1 MPFLAWTEVDWKQ
14 CRNRVL
20 HCLKFGSGSWN
31 VTWSESDTRNSLLS
45 GSDTLCAMCHFL
57 TCQFWHMPV
66 LACQVLTPTGFYTV
80 FKQFMPVLAHEP
92 VLTLFPNWIP
102 NCVLFEFML
111 GGWHVQMP
119 RGISPPPTD
128 DHPLVN
134 YFPLHTSTQRR
145 SLIWQLRILFVYTK
159 EYLRPFGDN

>member
-1 MPFLAWTEVDWKQ
+1 MDWKQ
-14 CRNRVL
+14 CRNRFL
-20 HCLKFGSGSWN
+20 HCLTFGSGSWN

-111 GGWHVQMP
+111 GGWHVQMA
-119 RGISPPPTD
+119 RGIYPPPKQMTIPGQLFPPAHFDPEVVTYLAVD
-128 DHPLVN
+128 DVKARIHKKISAR
-134 YFPLHTSTQRR
+134 FARR
-145 SLIWQLRILFVYTK
+145 IPW
-159 EYLRPFGDN
+159 